1 MFSMRTLILLGAA
14 IYLLP
19 SDPNRQQQFAATAS
33 QAYQKVTT
41 ICERDPRI
49 CEKAGVVYEDL
60 KAKAHFGFGVV
71 YALATGK
78 AQSRDAAEDISY
90 VSESYVPENARA
102 ERIGRNS
109 TLTPSDL
116 APVWRGSLQS
126 FEKIRYNR

>member
-78 AQSRDAAEDISY
+78 AQSRDAAEEI
-90 VSESYVPENARA
+90 SYVPENARA

-116 APVWRGSLQS
+116 APVWRGSLHS

>member
-1 MFSMRTLILLGAA
+1 MRTLILLGAA

-90 VSESYVPENARA
+90 VPENARA

>member
-19 SDPNRQQQFAATAS
+19 SDPNRQQQYAAAAS

-90 VSESYVPENARA
+90 VPENARA

>member
-1 MFSMRTLILLGAA
+1 MFSMRTFILLGAA

-78 AQSRDAAEDISY
+78 AQTRNAAEDI
-90 VSESYVPENARA
+90 SYVPENARA
-102 ERIGRNS
+102 ERIGRNG

-116 APVWRGSLQS
+116 APVWRGSPQS

>member
-78 AQSRDAAEDISY
+78 AQSRDAAEEI
-90 VSESYVPENARA
+90 SYVPENARA

-116 APVWRGSLQS
+116 APVWRGSLHS
-126 FEKIRYNR
+126 FEEIRYNR

>member
-90 VSESYVPENARA
+90 VPENARA

>member
-90 VSESYVPENARA
+90 VPENARA

-116 APVWRGSLQS
+116 APVWRGSPQS
-126 FEKIRYNR
+126 FEKIRYKR

>member
-49 CEKAGVVYEDL
+49 CEKAGAVYEDL

-78 AQSRDAAEDISY
+78 AQSRDAAEDI
-90 VSESYVPENARA
+90 SYVPENARA

>member
-19 SDPNRQQQFAATAS
+19 SDPNRQQQYAAAAS

-60 KAKAHFGFGVV
+60 KAKAHFGFDVV

-78 AQSRDAAEDISY
+78 AQSRDAAEDI
-90 VSESYVPENARA
+90 SYVPENARA

>member
-19 SDPNRQQQFAATAS
+19 SDPNRQQQYAAAAS

-90 VSESYVPENARA
+90 VPENARA

-116 APVWRGSLQS
+116 APVWRGSPQS
-126 FEKIRYNR
+126 FEKIRYKR

>member
-1 MFSMRTLILLGAA
+1 MFSMRTFILLGAA

-78 AQSRDAAEDISY
+78 AQTRNAAEDI
-90 VSESYVPENARA
+90 SYVPENARA
-102 ERIGRNS
+102 ERIGRNG

-116 APVWRGSLQS
+116 APVWRGRPQS